1 MLSMNILMY
10 RGFLSK
16 ASGHHEESLDLFLQT
31 KGLLEQNKH
40 KTELEEVEKDLK
52 AQIQE
57 LEKIILIK
65 NSFSTKCKDGM
76 GYVKTPQGMATTLVV
91 VGAIGYLSYSIF
103 KARK

>member
-52 AQIQE
+52 A
-57 LEKIILIK
+57 
-65 NSFSTKCKDGM
+65 
-76 GYVKTPQGMATTLVV
+76 
-91 VGAIGYLSYSIF
+91 
-103 KARK
+103 